1 MIKDYLPLG
10 VIILLS
16 FFLQIYGINHGLPHH
31 FDHDESLI
39 VESAMRTGLGD
50 LTPPHSGWPASSHKY
65 ILFFI
70 YGMYFLLGKLSGIFT
85 SVDDFSTYFLL
96 EPSSFYLIARLGSV
110 FSGLLVII
118 ALFFICNNLYNNRV
132 GLLSCLFLSSTF
144 VFIDLCHSAK
154 QDVTMVLFLLLS
166 FLYISLILKTG
177 LRKYY
182 ILAGI
187 FAGLAIS
194 EKYNAGFVVIP
205 VTVSHYMWGSI
216 NNISKRML
224 ILNPNLL
231 MAFITLGITFIVCN
245 PYVIIN
251 PGEIWNGISN
261 LLFNFSTIGRVGIQQ
276 SSVNPYIYLATNI
289 LKNGMGITLEIVVVI
304 GLIYCIY
311 RREKEDLLLLSLII
325 PYILVSGSMKT
336 MAPHYLLPAMVLM
349 IIMGSLFISSFI
361 VNVFKQ
367 KRSQEIAFIVIP
379 ILIVLNPLYSIVKYD
394 HLMSLE
400 DTREIAKEWIE
411 KNIKPGS
418 TIAVEDGTYSPA
430 LVRSQDNLNKQLNDA
445 KTGGGGRAIEIL
457 LNIPKGNY
465 PENSYDLIGIWLPN
479 EGFFIQQWARTA
491 ENVLHDLKKNN
502 VEYVIINNYSYDR
515 YFTEETLRNLYEE
528 TKHRREFYQL
538 LEKEYKIIKKF
549 EPDLKY
555 KAGPIIKI
563 FYINID

>member
-1 MIKDYLPLG
+1 MRRDHLYLS
-10 VIILLS
+10 VILLLT
-16 FFLQIYGINHGLPHH
+16 FFLQVYGINHGLPHH

-39 VESAMRTGLGD
+39 VESSMRTGLGD
-50 LTPPHSGWPASSHKY
+50 LNPPHSGWPGSLHKY
-65 ILFFI
+65 LLFFV
-70 YGMYFLLGKLSGIFT
+70 YGMYFIIGKLLGMFSD
-85 SVDDFSTYFLL
+85 VNDFSTYFLL

-110 FSGLLVII
+110 LSGIMVILVIY
-118 ALFFICNNLYNNRV
+118 LVGNKLYNKRV
-132 GLLSCLFLSSTF
+132 ALISSLFLCATF
-144 VFIDLCHSAK
+144 TFIDLCHSAK
-154 QDVTMVLFLLLS
+154 QDVTMVLFMLLS
-166 FLYISLILKTG
+166 FLYLSLILKTG

-182 ILAGI
+182 VLAGV

-205 VTVSHYMWGSI
+205 IMTSHYIWKSSNRESLKNPI
-216 NNISKRML
+216 LDKNIL
-224 ILNPNLL
+224 ISLL
-231 MAFITLGITFIVCN
+231 SLGTTFILCN
-245 PYVIIN
+245 PYIIVS
-251 PGEIWNGISN
+251 PSGLWEGLRN
-261 LLFNFSTIGRVGIQQ
+261 LLLNFSFMARVGVQQ

-336 MAPHYLLPAMVLM
+336 MAPHYLLPAMVLL

>member
-50 LTPPHSGWPASSHKY
+50 LTPPHSGWPASLHKY

-311 RREKEDLLLLSLII
+311 RRKKEDLLLLSLII
-325 PYILVSGSMKT
+325 PYMLVSGSMKT
-336 MAPHYLLPAMVLM
+336 VAPHHLLPAIVIM
-349 IIMGSLFISSFI
+349 IIPGALFICNFI
-361 VNVFKQ
+361 VYVFKN
-367 KRSQEIAFIVIP
+367 KRSQELAFKVIP
-379 ILIVLNPLYSIVKYD
+379 ILIILNPLYSIIKYD
-394 HLMSLE
+394 NLISHK

-411 KNIKPGS
+411 ENIEIGA
-418 TIAVEDGTYSPA
+418 TIAIEDGTYSPA
-430 LVRSQDNLNKQLNDA
+430 LIRSKKSLRKVFDDSKRVG
-445 KTGGGGRAIEIL
+445 KGRAIEIL
-457 LNIPKGNY
+457 LDITKEDYPNIT
-465 PENSYDLIGIWLPN
+465 YDVIGIWKDN
-479 EGFFIQQWARTA
+479 EGFFIKDWDRTA
-491 ENVLHDLKKNN
+491 KDVINDLKKENTDF
-502 VEYVIINNYSYDR
+502 IIVSSFSYNR
-515 YFTEETLRNLYEE
+515 YFDDETLRNLYTETQERRKFYELLDEEE
-528 TKHRREFYQL
+528 TIL
-538 LEKEYKIIKKF
+538 KIIK
-549 EPDLKY
+549 PNMINIP
-555 KAGPIIKI
+555 GPTIKI
-563 FYINID
+563 YKIK